1 MFGPCVPWHAAHYF
15 IEVATTFFWKSMSI
29 FRSPTDRQLDQS
41 SVLARVGCWVLVGDN
56 GREGAG
62 IRLEAVDFVTIVF

>member
-1 MFGPCVPWHAAHYF
+1 LAHVSHGTPR
-15 IEVATTFFWKSMSI
+15 IISSKSQPVFFWKSMSI